1 MREEK
6 VEEVVLLQADDDTNE
21 EKQLVRKSLKG
32 KSKQMTDV
40 DTLNRARSLYITTDM
55 SIPAIAEQLGISK
68 HTLAKY
74 CQSEKWSLLKQNPEF
89 QDWSLEMVNEIYSR
103 INFYND
109 SQKILHDLLL
119 REEFQT
125 PKDIKMIVEAYRA
138 ADERTVSL
146 RLLRENGNKIGTNNQ
161 S

>member
-1 MREEK
+1 MKEER
-6 VEEVVLLQADDDTNE
+6 VEEVTLLDVE
-21 EKQLVRKSLKG
+21 EDNSERQLVRKSLKG

-40 DTLNRARSLYITTDM
+40 ETLNRARSLYITTDM

-89 QDWSLEMVNEIYSR
+89 KDWSLEMVDEIYNR
-103 INFYND
+103 IDFYND

-119 REEFQT
+119 REEYQT
-125 PKDIKMIVEAYRA
+125 PKDIKMIVEAYRV

-146 RLLRENGNKIGTNNQ
+146 RLLRENGNKIGTDN
-161 S
+161 

>member
-1 MREEK
+1 MKEER
-6 VEEVVLLQADDDTNE
+6 VEEIALLDIEEDTT
-21 EKQLVRKSLKG
+21 EKPLVRKSLKG

-40 DTLNRARSLYITTDM
+40 ETLNRARSLYITTDM

-89 QDWSLEMVNEIYSR
+89 KDWSLEMVDEIYNR
-103 INFYND
+103 IDFYND
-109 SQKILHDLLL
+109 AQKILHDLML
-119 REEFQT
+119 REEYQT
-125 PKDIKMIVEAYRA
+125 PKDIKMIVEAYRV

-146 RLLRENGNKIGTNNQ
+146 RLLRENGNKIGTDN
-161 S
+161 

>member
-1 MREEK
+1 MKEER
-6 VEEVVLLQADDDTNE
+6 VEEVALLDIEEDTSE
-21 EKQLVRKSLKG
+21 RQLVRKSLKG

-40 DTLNRARSLYITTDM
+40 ETLNRARSLYITTDM

-89 QDWSLEMVNEIYSR
+89 KDWSLEMVDEIYNR
-103 INFYND
+103 IDFYND
-109 SQKILHDLLL
+109 AQKVLHDLML
-119 REEFQT
+119 REEYQT
-125 PKDIKMIVEAYRA
+125 PKDIKMIVEAYRV

-146 RLLRENGNKIGTNNQ
+146 RLLRENGNKIGTDN
-161 S
+161 

>member
-1 MREEK
+1 MKEER
-6 VEEVVLLQADDDTNE
+6 VEEVALLDIEEDTNE
-21 EKQLVRKSLKG
+21 RQLVRKSLKG

-40 DTLNRARSLYITTDM
+40 ETLNRARSLYITTDM

-89 QDWSLEMVNEIYSR
+89 KDWSLEMVDEIYNR
-103 INFYND
+103 IDFYND
-109 SQKILHDLLL
+109 AQKILHDLML
-119 REEFQT
+119 REEYQT
-125 PKDIKMIVEAYRA
+125 PKDIKMIVEAYRV

-146 RLLRENGNKIGTNNQ
+146 RLLRENGNKIGTDN
-161 S
+161 

>member
-1 MREEK
+1 MKEER
-6 VEEVVLLQADDDTNE
+6 VEEVTLLDVEEDNS

-40 DTLNRARSLYITTDM
+40 ETLNRARSLYITTDM

-89 QDWSLEMVNEIYSR
+89 KDWSLEMVDEIYNR
-103 INFYND
+103 IDFYND

-119 REEFQT
+119 REEYQT
-125 PKDIKMIVEAYRA
+125 PKDIKMIVEAYRV

-146 RLLRENGNKIGTNNQ
+146 RLLRENGNKIGTDN
-161 S
+161 